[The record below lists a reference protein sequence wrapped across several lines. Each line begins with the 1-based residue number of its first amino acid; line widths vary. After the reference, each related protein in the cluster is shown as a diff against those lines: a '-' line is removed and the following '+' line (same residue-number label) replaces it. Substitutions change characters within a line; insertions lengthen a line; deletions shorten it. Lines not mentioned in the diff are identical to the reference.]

1 MAEPPQIQGPEL
13 ARPSAPAKAG
23 LSSLTELST
32 GDRRKSPGPSL
43 ASSWAWEAVC
53 SSPLEQERKGEDQS
67 THCSQHVGHRGP
79 CAGMPCREGH
89 EDRGCSWRS
98 NHLSLERV
106 LPSCFF
112 LWFLFSPLLFLHFLS
127 SVLPLAIQCG
137 LWTRSISITWELVR
151 NGNSQPRLET
161 C

>member
-43 ASSWAWEAVC
+43 ASTWAWEAVC

-89 EDRGCSWRS
+89 EDGVQLEIKPPLPGACSS
-98 NHLSLERV
+98 LVLSVVPIFTSSLSALPLLSLA
-106 LPSCFF
+106 PCY
-112 LWFLFSPLLFLHFLS
+112 
-127 SVLPLAIQCG
+127 SVWSVDQEHQHHLGAC
-137 LWTRSISITWELVR
+137 
-151 NGNSQPRLET
+151 
-161 C
+161 